1 MREHS
6 PKYPHM
12 SFIDLKQGKEWHYY
26 PQEDITSF
34 ELAKLLELF
43 TFSAHVVTGV
53 KWLEYI
59 EINNLNKHFIET
71 IIGDDLPK
79 QETT

>member
-1 MREHS
+1 MREYN

-12 SFIDLKQGKEWHYY
+12 SFMDLSKGKEWHYY
-26 PQEDITSF
+26 PQEDITPY

-43 TFSAHVVTGV
+43 SFSAHVKGV

-59 EINNLNKHFIET
+59 DINNLNRHFIET
-71 IIGDDLPK
+71 IIGDELPK

>member
-1 MREHS
+1 MKEYN

-12 SFIDLKQGKEWHYY
+12 SFMDFSQGKEWHYY
-26 PQEDITSF
+26 PQEDITPY
-34 ELAKLLELF
+34 ELAKLVELF
-43 TFSAHVVTGV
+43 SFSAHVKGV

-59 EINNLNKHFIET
+59 DVNNLNRHFIET
-71 IIGDDLPK
+71 IIGDELPK